1 MQYFF
6 AETPADGTKALAA
19 TLAISLEENKRVL
32 WLLPGG
38 SNVEIAAEAMQ
49 ILLERVPKEL
59 LQNLTVGQVDE
70 RFGPVGHP
78 DSNWKQLIDAGFPF
92 DEVVALPILTG
103 ESLADTVRRY
113 GNAIEEAYGEAG
125 LIVGQFGIGADGHIA
140 GMLPHTPAVTDPNP
154 TAAYESAPYT
164 RFTLTPR
171 MLLGIDVAYVFAFGA
186 SKKDAID
193 RLQKEDLSFEEQPA
207 QILKKMKEVHFYSD
221 QVNAESR

>member
-6 AETPADGTKALAA
+6 AETPETGRDALAT
-19 TLAISLEENKRVL
+19 TLADSLEKGLRVL

-38 SNVEIAAEAMQ
+38 SNVEIAASAMQ
-49 ILLERVPKEL
+49 MLEARVPKATL
-59 LQNLTVGQVDE
+59 KNLTVGQVDE

-92 DEVVALPILTG
+92 EDVVAMPILTG
-103 ESLADTVRRY
+103 EGLEETVRRY

-140 GMLPHTPAVTDPNP
+140 GMLPHSAAVNDTNPA
-154 TAAYESAPYT
+154 AAYVSDQYT

-186 SKKDAID
+186 SKKGAID
-193 RLQKEDLSFEEQPA
+193 MLRQKELSFDEEPA
-207 QILKKMKEVHFYSD
+207 QILKKMRRVFFYTD
-221 QVNAESR
+221 QVKPEES